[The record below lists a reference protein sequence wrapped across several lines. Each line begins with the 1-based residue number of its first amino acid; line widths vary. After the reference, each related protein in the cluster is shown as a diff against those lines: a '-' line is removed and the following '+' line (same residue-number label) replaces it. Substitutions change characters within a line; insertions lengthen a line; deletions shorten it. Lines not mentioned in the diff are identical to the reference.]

1 MSTLLL
7 SVCDEHVVI
16 VFCSGRAVTTAAID
30 GWSRCSLVGVVLIRA
45 VLSEEERDTWL
56 REV

>member
-30 GWSRCSLVGVVLIRA
+30 GWSRCSLVGVVSMHLLPLVEA
-45 VLSEEERDTWL
+45 LSG
-56 REV
+56 